1 MNEFDGLSE
10 DWIQTCKVFSRVMNL
25 GASEAAPSLKCS
37 ESTSPKPH
45 TYSGGASGEEPTCQC
60 RRHKRREFDPWVG
73 KIPQKRAMQPTPVF
87 LPRKVHGQRSLVGY
101 SQWGRKESDMT
112 EQLTL
117 SLESPLDCK
126 EIQPVHSEG
135 DQPWDFF
142 GRNDAKA
149 EAPVLWPPHAKS

>member
-60 RRHKRREFDPWVG
+60 RRHKRRRFDAWVR
-73 KIPQKRAMQPTPVF
+73 KIPWRRARQPPVS
-87 LPRKVHGQRSLVGY
+87 LPGESHGQRGLDS
-101 SQWGRKESDMT
+101 
-112 EQLTL
+112 
-117 SLESPLDCK
+117 SP
-126 EIQPVHSEG
+126 QGHRVRH
-135 DQPWDFF
+135 
-142 GRNDAKA
+142 N
-149 EAPVLWPPHAKS
+149 